1 MKEYSKK
8 DFWIV
13 ILIALVSL
21 FYSLPN
27 FYPERPTVDID
38 TLSTQER
45 VNNTINKAQI
55 TPRSIQPTSKGY
67 QLLFNST
74 DEQLAAKDKLTK
86 LFPTAI
92 NLVRDY
98 PTWLKAIGAKPMSL
112 GLDLRGGVHFLLQ
125 IDLSQLQKASTSHDI
140 QNIQA
145 LLKSKH
151 IRYSQINHATNN
163 SYKINLINHKHQELA
178 LSVLRSSYPQADID
192 SLDDNAISITLS
204 SNQNDKS
211 IADYAVQKTIQ
222 ALNKRVNEMG
232 IAEASVSRVGRD
244 QVSIDLPGIQ
254 DINRAKSLIGKTATL
269 RLQLVQSQRDDPSNT
284 EWLPF
289 KEGGQLPLHQEV
301 VLHGDAITY
310 ASASLRDGQPVVDIR
325 LGGGQEH
332 TFNEITSKN
341 IGQRMAVIYVET
353 KNDKNGHPIADAK
366 IISAPSIQ
374 SALGSQFQITGLSSY
389 QEANDLALLLRAGA
403 LAAPVNIIE
412 EVTIGP
418 SLGETN
424 ITQGVISLIIGS
436 LLVFAFMLYYYR
448 GMGVI
453 ANLALILNIWI
464 IMAIL
469 SLLGA
474 TLTLPGI
481 AGIVLTVGMAVDANV
496 LINERIREEIKHGKS
511 NQQAIAQGYDRAFS
525 SIFDANMTTLITAM
539 VLFGLGSGS
548 VKGFAITLTIG
559 LLASMLTAI
568 YCTRSVLTI
577 CYQYLPNILKL
588 AHDWFGKI
596 KDIGFMKLSYK
607 AMYFSIF
614 LFISSIAA
622 LWSNGLNLGLDFT
635 GGTQFEIHLNQ
646 TITPAE
652 IRSGLAEKDLN
663 PSVQAYGSTQNYM
676 LRFAK
681 TDGDDKELATKITQA
696 LPQAKI
702 ERKEFIGP
710 QVGQN
715 MVQGAILAIA
725 ASLLITMVYIAL
737 RFELRFAFSALVSLV
752 HDPFVILG
760 VFAATGMEFNLI
772 SLAALLTVLGYSLN
786 DTIVVY
792 DRVRENFKKH
802 RHLKASDTIDL
813 SINQTLSRTTLTSA
827 LTLLVVI
834 ALATLG
840 GEVLRGFSIALII
853 GILVGTYSSI
863 YVAGSLAVLFGL
875 ESKHLIK
882 IRKPKPT
889 AIV

>member
-1 MKEYSKK
+1 MKTYTKK
-8 DFWIV
+8 DLALTC
-13 ILIALVSL
+13 LIALIAFL
-21 FYSLPN
+21 YSLPN
-27 FYPERPTVDID
+27 FYPERPSLDII
-38 TLSTQER
+38 TTQ
-45 VNNTINKAQI
+45 NTSEISNALTQKMI
-55 TPRSIQPTSKGY
+55 TPLSVSSTEKGV
-67 QLLFNST
+67 QVLFNST
-74 DEQLAAKDKLTK
+74 DDQLAARDALSTYNG
-86 LFPTAI
+86 AI

-98 PTWLKAIGAKPMSL
+98 PAWLKAIGAKPMNL

-125 IDLSQLQKASTSHDI
+125 VDLSQLQQASNTQDI
-140 QNIQA
+140 AQLQSLLRTKNVRYKQIKSTKDHMYAITLLTPEYDTAA
-145 LLKSKH
+145 L
-151 IRYSQINHATNN
+151 N
-163 SYKINLINHKHQELA
+163 
-178 LSVLRSSYPQADID
+178 VLREAYPQAVID
-192 SLDDNAISITLS
+192 AVSDGKITIELLQKGPDG
-204 SNQNDKS
+204 NL
-211 IADYAVQKTIQ
+211 ADYAVQKTIQ

-232 IAEASVSRVGRD
+232 IAESSVTRVGRD

-269 RLQLVQSQRDDPSNT
+269 KFQIVQTDQSSSDI
-284 EWLPF
+284 EWHPY
-289 KEGGQLPLHQEV
+289 KEGGQIPVHRQV

-310 ASASLRDGQPVVDIR
+310 ASASLREGQPVVDIR

-332 TFNEITSKN
+332 SFNDVTGKN
-341 IGQRMAVIYVET
+341 IGQQMAVVYVET
-353 KNDKNGHPIADAK
+353 KFDKQGKPVNEAH
-366 IISAPSIQ
+366 IISAPRIQ
-374 SALGSQFQITGLSSY
+374 SALGGQFQITGLGSY

-424 ITQGVISLIIGS
+424 ITKGLQSLLIGS

-448 GMGVI
+448 RMGVI
-453 ANLALILNIWI
+453 ANLALILNIWM
-464 IMAIL
+464 IMALL

-496 LINERIREEIKHGKS
+496 LINERIREEIKMGKKET
-511 NQQAIAQGYDRAFS
+511 QAIAQGYDRAFS

-548 VKGFAITLTIG
+548 VKGFAITLCIG
-559 LLASMLTAI
+559 LLASMITAI
-568 YCTRSVLTI
+568 YCTRSVLAVWH
-577 CYQYLPNILKL
+577 QYSQKVLTFS
-588 AHDWFGKI
+588 HDWFGRI
-596 KDIGFMKLSYK
+596 KDIAFMRLSGK
-607 AMYFSIF
+607 AMIVSILMF
-614 LFISSIAA
+614 VLSIVAI
-622 LWSNGLNLGLDFT
+622 WTNGLNLGLDFT
-635 GGTQFEIHLNQ
+635 GGTQFEIHMNESVS
-646 TITPAE
+646 PAV
-652 IRSGLAEKDLN
+652 IRDNLASKGLS
-663 PSVQAYGSTQNYM
+663 PSVQAYGTAQNFM
-676 LRFAK
+676 LRFSK
-681 TDGDDKELATKITQA
+681 MDGDDKTLSEQVLQA
-696 LPQAKI
+696 LPKASI

-710 QVGQN
+710 QVGDN
-715 MVQGAILAIA
+715 LVQGAILAVL
-725 ASLLITMVYIAL
+725 ASLVITMVYIAL
-737 RFELRFAFSALVSLV
+737 RFEMRFALSALVSLI

-760 VFAATGMEFNLI
+760 VFAVTGLEFNLI

-802 RHLKASDTIDL
+802 RQMAPSDTIDL

-840 GEVLRGFSIALII
+840 GEVLQGFSIALII

-863 YVAGSLAVLFGL
+863 YVAGSLALALGL

-882 IRKPKPT
+882 IRKAKPA